1 MMCRTLPL
9 RGKTMKHLQRI
20 LAVVLSLS
28 LINVSTISSAHAGLV
43 TTEQVARLAGEGQAD
58 SGRTRLTAALSRADV
73 QEAMQ
78 RQGVDPALAIER
90 VAALTDDEAGQLAE
104 QINSAPAGG
113 IIGALLL
120 VFFVLL
126 VTDILGL
133 TKVYPFTR
141 SAR

>member
-1 MMCRTLPL
+1 
-9 RGKTMKHLQRI
+9 MKHTTRI
-20 LAVVLSLS
+20 LAFILSAS
-28 LINVSTISSAHAGLV
+28 LINLPMLQTAHAGMV
-43 TTEQVARLAGEGQAD
+43 TTEQVARMADTEQAD
-58 SGRTRLTAALSRADV
+58 SGHARLTEALSRADV
-73 QEAMQ
+73 RAAME
-78 RQGVDPALAIER
+78 RQGVAPAHAIAR
-90 VAALTDDEAGQLAE
+90 VAALTDDEAGRLAE

-141 SAR
+141 SVG

>member
-1 MMCRTLPL
+1 
-9 RGKTMKHLQRI
+9 MKHLQRF

-28 LINVSTISSAHAGLV
+28 LINVSMISSAHAGLV
-43 TTEQVARLAGEGQAD
+43 TTEQVARLAGEAPAD
-58 SGRTRLTAALSRADV
+58 SGRARLQAALSRADV

>member
-1 MMCRTLPL
+1 
-9 RGKTMKHLQRI
+9 MKHLQRL

-28 LINVSTISSAHAGLV
+28 LINVPMIQPAHAGLV
-43 TTEQVARLAGEGQAD
+43 STEQVARLADGEQAD
-58 SGRTRLTAALSRADV
+58 SGHARLTAVLSRADV
-73 QEAMQ
+73 RDAMQ
-78 RQGVDPALAIER
+78 RQGVDPALAVER
-90 VAALTDDEAGQLAE
+90 VSALTDDEAGRLAE

-133 TKVYPFTR
+133 TKVFPFTR
-141 SAR
+141 PVR

>member
-1 MMCRTLPL
+1 
-9 RGKTMKHLQRI
+9 MKHLQRL
-20 LAVVLSLS
+20 LAVVLSMS
-28 LINVSTISSAHAGLV
+28 LINVSMVQAAHAGMV
-43 TTEQVARLAGEGQAD
+43 STEQVARLAADDEQAG
-58 SGRTRLTAALSRADV
+58 SGYARLTAVLSRSDV
-73 QEAMQ
+73 RAAME
-78 RQGVDPALAIER
+78 RQGVDPAQAMER
-90 VAALTDDEAGQLAE
+90 VAALTDDEAGRLAE

-141 SAR
+141 SVR

>member
-1 MMCRTLPL
+1 
-9 RGKTMKHLQRI
+9 MKHTTRI
-20 LAVVLSLS
+20 LAFILSAC
-28 LINVSTISSAHAGLV
+28 LINLPMLQTAHAGMV
-43 TTEQVARLAGEGQAD
+43 TTEQVARMADTKQAD
-58 SGRTRLTAALSRADV
+58 SGHARLTEALSRADV
-73 QEAMQ
+73 RAAME
-78 RQGVDPALAIER
+78 RQGVDPAKAIER
-90 VAALTDDEAGQLAE
+90 VAALTDDEAGRLAE

-141 SAR
+141 AVR